1 MYIRFNNSK
10 KFIKYK
16 NINLSQMEPNEE
28 PQDSVD
34 GLEMLCN
41 QVENEKKKEE
51 EAQERKKMNMNM
63 DLKLA
68 RIMAAK

>member
-1 MYIRFNNSK
+1 
-10 KFIKYK
+10 
-16 NINLSQMEPNEE
+16 MEPNEE